1 MRFFV
6 VFLSFGFFLLCL
18 QTTVL
23 NHIPGLPIKPDIPL
37 IMVCYLGIFQGPLI
51 SLFLA
56 FFFGYILDTLSGS
69 VLGLYSFLRI
79 VTLLL
84 TQLASER
91 LYLKNFLSQATIITI
106 LSIIDGFLLLFIMYI
121 FVSIDSLWPFVLK
134 YLPLQS
140 IITGIIGPFFF
151 FVLNKTSIYF
161 EIH

>member
-6 VFLSFGFFLLCL
+6 VFLFFGFFLLCL

-23 NHIPGLPIKPDIPL
+23 NYIPGLPIKPDITL
-37 IMVCYLGIFQGPLI
+37 IMVCYLGIFKGPLI

-56 FFFGYILDTLSGS
+56 FFIGYILDTLSGS

-79 VTLLL
+79 VTLFL
-84 TQLASER
+84 TQLASES
-91 LYLKNFLSQATIITI
+91 LYLKNLISQVTIITA
-106 LSIIDGFLLLFIMYI
+106 LSIIDGFLLLFLMYI

-140 IITGIIGPFFF
+140 IITGIIGPFIFF
-151 FVLNKTSIYF
+151 ALNKTAVYF
-161 EIH
+161 ETH